1 MELSDRF
8 EAAFIYAFRLHRM
21 QLRKGTQIPYIAH
34 LLSVAALVLEDGG
47 TEDEAIAAL
56 LHDAIEDQGG
66 AITRHEIHQRFGDQV
81 SAIVEGCTE
90 SDRQPKP
97 PWRERKLASL
107 NALTSASASVQRVAL
122 ADKLHNARST
132 LIEYRQCGDRVWQKF
147 RAGREEILWF
157 YQQFI
162 DIQAK
167 CNDSPFLDELKRLVA
182 ALRCE

>member
-8 EAAFIYAFRLHRM
+8 EVALVYAFRLHRT

-34 LLSVAALVLEDGG
+34 LMSVAALVLEDGG

-66 AITRHEIHQRFGDQV
+66 DAVRQEIRQRFGAEV

-90 SDRQPKP
+90 SDSQPKP
-97 PWRERKLASL
+97 PWRERKAASL
-107 NALTSASASVQRVAL
+107 KVLETASEAVQRLAL
-122 ADKLHNARST
+122 ADKLHNAKSMLT
-132 LIEYRQCGDRVWQKF
+132 EYRQCGDQVWHKF
-147 RAGREEILWF
+147 RGGREGTLWY

-162 DIQAK
+162 QTVRS
-167 CNDSPFLDELKRLVA
+167 DSPYLEELNQVVELLERG
-182 ALRCE
+182 